1 MSKRVSTYC
10 SLFMLLVAS
19 TSNAQILIKR
29 AATAYN
35 KYAYVQA
42 AELYQD
48 YVEQEPIIKAK
59 GVEDYK
65 DTLNLKAL
73 KRAKLDLGNSLLK
86 LNRYEEAV
94 KWYEE
99 GFAKDGL
106 EVDVDKQYYYN
117 YGSALHASGQYSRA
131 KGSFETFRRYDEN
144 DHSADELIE
153 GLSKIDEL
161 KSKESE
167 YEIGELYAN
176 CSATDMSPTFY
187 KNGILIAS
195 ARGQEYPLQH
205 QSAWDGEGFL
215 DLYFV
220 KDGDTNATFFSKE
233 INTRFHEGGACFNK
247 REDMV
252 FFTRTN
258 YTKLLPSKSSE
269 GVVRIKLFTS
279 RLVDGKWD
287 EISEFPYNSDEYS
300 IGEPSLSDD
309 GKTIYFVSDM
319 PGGFGG
325 TDIYMCSMNE
335 DGDWGEVANL
345 GPRIN
350 TTGNERSPFIDPD
363 GDLFF
368 STDGRGGLG
377 GLDIYHA
384 DHAGGETQTD
394 HNLSDV
400 HMALLGYDFVDSH
413 EDHFE
418 HAVNLG
424 APINSS
430 GDDFGFI
437 IQPDRNKGYLAS
449 NRAGGDGGDDVYMFI
464 KKGSGEKL
472 KAVVSAQHKEERQ
485 AKRAQAAAFKKIEEE
500 ARLAKIDEKAARI
513 ASKTAKSNVVEDSK
527 IKGEN
532 LILSGV
538 VYSKSKADSMSIGT
552 PVSNASVIIFSG
564 NDILNETTTGDNG
577 SFTVTL
583 PIGKNYSLL
592 IQHGDL
598 FAEDNIYLTEKAGI
612 NLAPAVFT
620 IFTK

>member
-1 MSKRVSTYC
+1 MNKRVSIYW
-10 SLFMLLVAS
+10 SLILLLLVS
-19 TSNAQILIKR
+19 TSNAQILVKR

-35 KYAYVQA
+35 NLAFLQA
-42 AELYQD
+42 AELYKD
-48 YVEQEPIIKAK
+48 YVEQEPLIKAK
-59 GVEDYK
+59 GIENYK
-65 DTLNLKAL
+65 DTLELKAI

-86 LNRYEEAV
+86 LNRYEESV
-94 KWYEE
+94 KWYEA

-117 YGSALHASGQYSRA
+117 YGQALHATGNYGKA
-131 KGSFETFRRYDEN
+131 KTSFETFRRYDEN
-144 DHSADELIE
+144 DHSADELIK
-153 GLSKIDEL
+153 GLSNIEEL
-161 KSKESE
+161 KSKKSE

-176 CSATDMSPTFY
+176 TSVTDMSPTFY
-187 KNGILIAS
+187 KQGILIAS
-195 ARGQEYPLQH
+195 SRGEEYPLQH
-205 QSAWDGEGFL
+205 ESAWDGEGFL
-215 DLYFV
+215 DLYYV
-220 KDGDTNATFFSKE
+220 KDGDTNAAFFSKE

-247 REDMV
+247 REDMI

-258 YTKLLPSKSSE
+258 FSKLLPSKSSE

-279 RLVDGKWD
+279 RLIDGKWD

-335 DGDWGEVANL
+335 EGDWGEVANL

-350 TTGNERSPFIDPD
+350 TTGNERSPFIDVD

-368 STDGRGGLG
+368 ASDGRGGMG

-424 APINSS
+424 APINSQ

-437 IQPDRNKGYLAS
+437 IQSDRNKGYLAS
-449 NRAGGDGGDDVYMFI
+449 NRTGGDGGDDVYMFV

-472 KAVVSAQHKEERQ
+472 KAVVSPKYQEERE
-485 AKRAQAAAFKKIEEE
+485 AKRRQAAAFKKLEED
-500 ARLAKIDEKAARI
+500 ARLAKIDEKAAKI
-513 ASKTAKSNVVEDSK
+513 SLKTQKANTIENST

-538 VYSKSKADSMSIGT
+538 VYLKSKTDSLSKGL
-552 PVSNASVIIFSG
+552 PAANASVTVFSG
-564 NDILNETTTGDNG
+564 NDILNEIITSSNG
-577 SFTVTL
+577 TFTVTL
-583 PIGKNYSLL
+583 AIGKNYGLL

-598 FAEDNIYLTEKAGI
+598 FTEDNVYLTEKAGI
-612 NLAPAVFT
+612 DLAPAEFT
-620 IFTK
+620 LFTK